1 MLDKDTGRKES
12 RGDVVVA
19 AFAKGGFFL
28 PLGRSVEKSNFKI
41 SESYTQGS
49 GP

>member
-12 RGDVVVA
+12 RGDVVVG
-19 AFAKGGFFL
+19 AFSKGGLFL
-28 PLGRSVEKSNFKI
+28 SPLGRWRSRILKFP
-41 SESYTQGS
+41 SYTACS